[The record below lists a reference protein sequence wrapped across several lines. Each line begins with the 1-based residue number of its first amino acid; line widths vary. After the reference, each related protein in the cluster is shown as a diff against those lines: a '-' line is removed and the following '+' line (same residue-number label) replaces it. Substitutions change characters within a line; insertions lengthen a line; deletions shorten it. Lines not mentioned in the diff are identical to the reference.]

1 MSNTQGVISSIS
13 LSARVRPAAHVLGI
27 RGGGWNAIVNERGSI
42 RLNDGSPVLDWHIAA
57 DDRWHDPSTEPS
69 VRQTRRAG
77 VPVIETRLRIPGGDA
92 IQRVYA
98 VADAGGL
105 VVIEITNEST
115 LPIAVAFTRPDVV
128 SSRTPS
134 PRGAQGIELP
144 AGSVVFPV
152 AHGSTLRVALRAA
165 MHVANAVANTV
176 ANVDVERLPSFEQL
190 QKGWLKAVEQAGYVI
205 VPEGAVAPLVARL
218 RSDALILSGHEI
230 EDWAI
235 GAGGDCAN
243 DSVAYILTL
252 QELLRMGEKL
262 TGESAQIRVD
272 HAARLAQSVET
283 LLKDNKKASIL
294 PWDVE
299 RALFAAQFVFERM
312 GESRAAD
319 DVAAAQLRLNSC
331 AEPPNVMPT
340 DIRAIAWV
348 EEKMV
353 AMQRDGSVQIFGRG
367 IPRLWLGANL
377 ECHRVAAGPLHTVSF
392 GIRWHGEKPA
402 LLWEVAGPAG
412 IKLTAGKCDPT
423 WTSVEATG
431 ETLLLGFAP

>member
-1 MSNTQGVISSIS
+1 MSNSQGVISSIS

-27 RGGGWNAIVNERGSI
+27 RAGGWNAIVNERGSV
-42 RLNDGSPVLDWHIAA
+42 RLNDGSQVLDWHIAA

-77 VPVIETRLRIPGGDA
+77 VPVVETRLRIPGGDA

-115 LPIAVAFTRPDVV
+115 LPIAVAFTRPDLI

-144 AGSVVFPV
+144 IGSVVFPV
-152 AHGSTLRVALRAA
+152 AHGSTLRVALRAP
-165 MHVANAVANTV
+165 NNDV

-190 QKGWLKAVEQAGYVI
+190 QKGWLKSVEQAGYVI

-230 EDWAI
+230 EDWAT
-235 GAGGDCAN
+235 GAGGDCVN
-243 DSVAYILTL
+243 DPVAYILTL

-262 TGESAQIRVD
+262 TGDSAQIRVD
-272 HAARLAQSVET
+272 HAARLAQCVET
-283 LLKDNKKASIL
+283 LLKENKKSSIL

-299 RALFAAQFVFERM
+299 RALFAAQFVFSRM
-312 GESRAAD
+312 GENRAAD
-319 DVAAAQLRLNSC
+319 DVSAAQLRMSSA
-331 AEPPNVMPT
+331 AEPPNVMPA

-353 AMQRDGSVQIFGRG
+353 AVQRDGSVQVFGRG

-402 LLWEVAGPAG
+402 LLWEVSGPAG
-412 IKLTAGKCDPT
+412 VKLDAGICDPT
-423 WTSVEATG
+423 WSTVESTG
-431 ETLLLGFAP
+431 ETLLLGFAV

>member
-27 RGGGWNAIVNERGSI
+27 RSGGWNAIVNERGSI

-57 DDRWHDPSTEPS
+57 DDRWHDPSIEPS

-77 VPVIETRLRIPGGDA
+77 VPVVETRLRIPGGDA

-115 LPIAVAFTRPDVV
+115 LPIAVAFTRPDVI

-144 AGSVVFPV
+144 TGSVVFPV
-152 AHGSTLRVALRAA
+152 AHGSTLRVALRAPGN
-165 MHVANAVANTV
+165 VV
-176 ANVDVERLPSFEQL
+176 ANVDVDRLPSFEQL

-230 EDWAI
+230 EYWAI

-243 DSVAYILTL
+243 DPVVYILTL

-262 TGESAQIRVD
+262 NSVSAHIRVD
-272 HAARLAQSVET
+272 HAARLAQCVET
-283 LLKDNKKASIL
+283 LLKDNKKAPIL

-299 RALFAAQFVFERM
+299 RALFAAQFVFARM

-319 DVAAAQLRLNSC
+319 DVAAAQLRLSSA

-353 AMQRDGSVQIFGRG
+353 AVQRDGTVQIFGRG

-377 ECHRVAAGPLHTVSF
+377 ECHRVSAGPMHTVSF

-402 LLWEVAGPAG
+402 LLWEVTGPAG

-431 ETLLLGFAP
+431 ETLLLGFV

>member
-152 AHGSTLRVALRAA
+152 AHGSTLRVALRAPDS
-165 MHVANAVANTV
+165 VV

-243 DSVAYILTL
+243 DPVAYILTL

-262 TGESAQIRVD
+262 TGDSALIRVD
-272 HAARLAQSVET
+272 HAARLAQCVET
-283 LLKDNKKASIL
+283 LLKDNKKTPIL

-299 RALFAAQFVFERM
+299 RALFAAQFVFARM

-319 DVAAAQLRLNSC
+319 DVAATQLRLSSA

>member
-27 RGGGWNAIVNERGSI
+27 RGGGWNAIVNERGSV

-144 AGSVVFPV
+144 VGSVVFPV
-152 AHGSTLRVALRAA
+152 AHGSTLRVALRAP
-165 MHVANAVANTV
+165 MHVANAVENTV
-176 ANVDVERLPSFEQL
+176 VDVERLPSFEQL
-190 QKGWLKAVEQAGYVI
+190 QKGWLKSVEQAGYVI

-230 EDWAI
+230 EDWSI

-243 DSVAYILTL
+243 DPVAYILTL

-262 TGESAQIRVD
+262 TGDSAQIRVD
-272 HAARLAQSVET
+272 HAARLAQCVET
-283 LLKDNKKASIL
+283 LLKDHKKSSIL

-299 RALFAAQFVFERM
+299 RALFAAQFVFARM
-312 GESRAAD
+312 GENRAAD
-319 DVAAAQLRLNSC
+319 DVAAAQMRLSSA

-353 AMQRDGSVQIFGRG
+353 AVQRDGSVQIFGRG

-402 LLWEVAGPAG
+402 LLWDVSGPAG
-412 IKLTAGKCDPT
+412 VKLDAGICDPT
-423 WTSVEATG
+423 WSSVESTG
-431 ETLLLGFAP
+431 ETLLLGFAI

>member
-115 LPIAVAFTRPDVV
+115 LPIAVAFTRPDLI

-144 AGSVVFPV
+144 VGSVVFPV
-152 AHGSTLRVALRAA
+152 AHSSTLRVALSAPLN
-165 MHVANAVANTV
+165 VANET

-230 EDWAI
+230 EDWGI

-243 DSVAYILTL
+243 DPVAYMLTL

-262 TGESAQIRVD
+262 TGDSAQIRVD
-272 HAARLAQSVET
+272 HAARLAQCVET
-283 LLKDNKKASIL
+283 LLKDHKKSSVL

-299 RALFAAQFVFERM
+299 RALFAGQFVFSRM

-319 DVAAAQLRLNSC
+319 DVAAAQLRMSSA

>member
-1 MSNTQGVISSIS
+1 MSNTHGVISSIS

-115 LPIAVAFTRPDVV
+115 LPIAVAFTRPDLI

-144 AGSVVFPV
+144 VGSVVFPV
-152 AHGSTLRVALRAA
+152 AHGSTLRVALSAPLN
-165 MHVANAVANTV
+165 VANES

-230 EDWAI
+230 EDWGI

-243 DSVAYILTL
+243 DPVAYMLTL

-262 TGESAQIRVD
+262 TGDSAQIRVD
-272 HAARLAQSVET
+272 HAARLAQCVET
-283 LLKDNKKASIL
+283 LLKDHKKSSVL

-299 RALFAAQFVFERM
+299 RALFAAQFVFARM
-312 GESRAAD
+312 GENRAAD
-319 DVAAAQLRLNSC
+319 DVAAAQLRMSSA

-353 AMQRDGSVQIFGRG
+353 AVQRDGSVQIFGRG

-377 ECHRVAAGPLHTVSF
+377 ECHRVSAGPMHTVSF

-402 LLWEVAGPAG
+402 LLWEVSGPAG
-412 IKLTAGKCDPT
+412 VKLNAGLCDPT
-423 WTSVEATG
+423 WGSVEPTG
-431 ETLLLGFAP
+431 ETLLLGFAI

>member
-115 LPIAVAFTRPDVV
+115 LPIAVAFTRPDLI

-144 AGSVVFPV
+144 VGSVVFPV
-152 AHGSTLRVALRAA
+152 AHGSTLRVALSAPLN
-165 MHVANAVANTV
+165 VANES

-205 VPEGAVAPLVARL
+205 VPEGAVAPLVTRL

-230 EDWAI
+230 EDWGI

-243 DSVAYILTL
+243 DPVAYMLTL

-262 TGESAQIRVD
+262 TGDSSQIRVD
-272 HAARLAQSVET
+272 HAARLAQCVET
-283 LLKDNKKASIL
+283 LLKDHKKSSVL

-299 RALFAAQFVFERM
+299 RALFAAQFVFARM
-312 GESRAAD
+312 GENRAAD
-319 DVAAAQLRLNSC
+319 DVAAAQLRMSSA

-353 AMQRDGSVQIFGRG
+353 AVQRDGSVQIFGRG

-377 ECHRVAAGPLHTVSF
+377 ECHRVSAGPMHTVSF

-402 LLWEVAGPAG
+402 LLWEVSGPAG
-412 IKLTAGKCDPT
+412 VKLNAGLCDPT
-423 WTSVEATG
+423 WGSVEPTG
-431 ETLLLGFAP
+431 ETLLLGFAI

>member
-42 RLNDGSPVLDWHIAA
+42 RLNVGSPALDWHIAA

-152 AHGSTLRVALRAA
+152 AHGSTLRVALRAPDN
-165 MHVANAVANTV
+165 VV

-243 DSVAYILTL
+243 DPVAYILTL

-262 TGESAQIRVD
+262 TGDSALIRFD
-272 HAARLAQSVET
+272 HAARLAQCVET
-283 LLKDNKKASIL
+283 LLKENKKTPIL

-299 RALFAAQFVFERM
+299 RALFAAQFVFARM

-319 DVAAAQLRLNSC
+319 DVAATQLRLSSA

-377 ECHRVAAGPLHTVSF
+377 ECHRVAVGPLHTVSF

>member
-42 RLNDGSPVLDWHIAA
+42 RLKDGSPVLDWHIAA

-152 AHGSTLRVALRAA
+152 AHGSTLRVALRALDN
-165 MHVANAVANTV
+165 VV

-243 DSVAYILTL
+243 DPVAYILTL

-262 TGESAQIRVD
+262 TGDSALIRVD
-272 HAARLAQSVET
+272 HAARLAQCVET
-283 LLKDNKKASIL
+283 LLKDNKKTPIL

-299 RALFAAQFVFERM
+299 RALFAAQFVFARM

-319 DVAAAQLRLNSC
+319 DVAATQLRLSSA

>member
-27 RGGGWNAIVNERGSI
+27 RGGGWNAIVNERGSV

-115 LPIAVAFTRPDVV
+115 LPIAVAFTRSDVV

-152 AHGSTLRVALRAA
+152 AHGSTLRVALRAP
-165 MHVANAVANTV
+165 MHVANAVENTV
-176 ANVDVERLPSFEQL
+176 VDVERLPSFEQL
-190 QKGWLKAVEQAGYVI
+190 QKGWLKSVEQAGYVI

-230 EDWAI
+230 EDWSI

-243 DSVAYILTL
+243 DPVAYILTL

-262 TGESAQIRVD
+262 TGDSAQIRVD
-272 HAARLAQSVET
+272 HAARLAQCVET
-283 LLKDNKKASIL
+283 LLKDHKKSSIL

-299 RALFAAQFVFERM
+299 RALFAAQFVFARM
-312 GESRAAD
+312 GENRAAD
-319 DVAAAQLRLNSC
+319 DVAAAQLRLSSA

-353 AMQRDGSVQIFGRG
+353 AVQRDGSVQIFGRG

-402 LLWEVAGPAG
+402 LLWEVSGPAG
-412 IKLTAGKCDPT
+412 VKLDAGLCDPT
-423 WTSVEATG
+423 WTSVESTG
-431 ETLLLGFAP
+431 ETLLLGFAI

>member
-42 RLNDGSPVLDWHIAA
+42 RFNDGSPVLDWHIAA

-77 VPVIETRLRIPGGDA
+77 VPVVETRLRIPGGDA

-115 LPIAVAFTRPDVV
+115 LPIAVAFTRSDVV

-134 PRGAQGIELP
+134 PRGAQGIELL

-152 AHGSTLRVALRAA
+152 AHGSTLRVAVCAPLN
-165 MHVANAVANTV
+165 VANES

-243 DSVAYILTL
+243 DPVAYILTL

-262 TGESAQIRVD
+262 TGDPAQIRVD
-272 HAARLAQSVET
+272 HAARLAQAVET
-283 LLKDNKKASIL
+283 LLKENRKSSIL

-299 RALFAAQFVFERM
+299 RALFAAQFVFSRM
-312 GESRAAD
+312 GENRAAD
-319 DVAAAQLRLNSC
+319 DVAAAQLRMSSA

-353 AMQRDGSVQIFGRG
+353 AVQRDGSVQIFGRG

-377 ECHRVAAGPLHTVSF
+377 ECHRVSAGALHTVSF

-402 LLWEVAGPAG
+402 LLWEVSGPAG
-412 IKLTAGKCDPT
+412 VKLDAGLCDPT
-423 WTSVEATG
+423 WSSVEPTG
-431 ETLLLGFAP
+431 ETLLLGFAI

>member
-152 AHGSTLRVALRAA
+152 AHGSTLRVALRAPDS
-165 MHVANAVANTV
+165 VV

-243 DSVAYILTL
+243 DPVAYILTL

-262 TGESAQIRVD
+262 TGDSALIRFD
-272 HAARLAQSVET
+272 HAARLAQCVET
-283 LLKDNKKASIL
+283 LLKENKKTPIL

-299 RALFAAQFVFERM
+299 RALFAAQFVFARM

-319 DVAAAQLRLNSC
+319 DVAATQLRLSSA

-377 ECHRVAAGPLHTVSF
+377 ECHRVAVGPLHTVSF

>member
-27 RGGGWNAIVNERGSI
+27 RGGGWNAIVNERGSV

-115 LPIAVAFTRPDVV
+115 LPIAVAFTRSDVV

-144 AGSVVFPV
+144 VGSVVFPV
-152 AHGSTLRVALRAA
+152 AHGSTLRVALRAP
-165 MHVANAVANTV
+165 MHVANAVENTV
-176 ANVDVERLPSFEQL
+176 VDVERLPSFEQL
-190 QKGWLKAVEQAGYVI
+190 QKGWLKSVEQAGYVI

-230 EDWAI
+230 EDWSI

-243 DSVAYILTL
+243 DPVAYILTL

-262 TGESAQIRVD
+262 TGDSAQIRVD
-272 HAARLAQSVET
+272 HAARLAQCVET
-283 LLKDNKKASIL
+283 LLKDHKKSSIL

-299 RALFAAQFVFERM
+299 RALFAAQFVFARM
-312 GESRAAD
+312 GENRAAD
-319 DVAAAQLRLNSC
+319 DVAAAQMRLSSA

-353 AMQRDGSVQIFGRG
+353 AVQRDGSVQIFGRG

-402 LLWEVAGPAG
+402 LLWEVSGPAG
-412 IKLTAGKCDPT
+412 VKLDAGICDPT
-423 WTSVEATG
+423 WSSVESTG
-431 ETLLLGFAP
+431 ETLLLGFAI

>member
-42 RLNDGSPVLDWHIAA
+42 RFSDGSPVLDWHIAA

-77 VPVIETRLRIPGGDA
+77 VPVVETRLRIPGGDA

-115 LPIAVAFTRPDVV
+115 LPIAVAFTRSDVV

-134 PRGAQGIELP
+134 PRGAQGIELL

-152 AHGSTLRVALRAA
+152 AHGSTLRVAVCAPLN
-165 MHVANAVANTV
+165 VANES

-243 DSVAYILTL
+243 DPVAYILTL

-262 TGESAQIRVD
+262 TGDPAQIRVD
-272 HAARLAQSVET
+272 HAARLAQAVET
-283 LLKDNKKASIL
+283 LLKENRKSSIL

-299 RALFAAQFVFERM
+299 RALFAAQFVFSRM
-312 GESRAAD
+312 GENRAAD
-319 DVAAAQLRLNSC
+319 DVAAAQLRMSSA

-353 AMQRDGSVQIFGRG
+353 AVQRDGSVQIFGRG

-377 ECHRVAAGPLHTVSF
+377 ECHRVSAGALHTVSF

-402 LLWEVAGPAG
+402 LLWEVSGPAG
-412 IKLTAGKCDPT
+412 VKLDAGLCDPT
-423 WTSVEATG
+423 WSSVEPTG
-431 ETLLLGFAP
+431 ETLLLGFAI

>member
-27 RGGGWNAIVNERGSI
+27 RGGGWNAIVNERGSV

-115 LPIAVAFTRPDVV
+115 LPIAVAFTRSDVV

-152 AHGSTLRVALRAA
+152 AHGSTLRVAVRAA
-165 MHVANAVANTV
+165 MHVANAVEKAV
-176 ANVDVERLPSFEQL
+176 VDVERLPSFEQL
-190 QKGWLKAVEQAGYVI
+190 QKGWLKSVEQAGYVI

-230 EDWAI
+230 EDWSI

-243 DSVAYILTL
+243 DPVTYILTL

-262 TGESAQIRVD
+262 TGDSAQIRVD
-272 HAARLAQSVET
+272 HAARLAQCVET
-283 LLKDNKKASIL
+283 LLKDHKKSSIL

-299 RALFAAQFVFERM
+299 RALFAAQFVFARM
-312 GESRAAD
+312 GENRAAD
-319 DVAAAQLRLNSC
+319 DVAAAQLRLSSA

-353 AMQRDGSVQIFGRG
+353 AVQRDGSVQIFGRG

-402 LLWEVAGPAG
+402 LLWEVSGPAG
-412 IKLTAGKCDPT
+412 VKLDAGLCDPT
-423 WTSVEATG
+423 WTSVESTG
-431 ETLLLGFAP
+431 ETLLLGFAI

>member
-42 RLNDGSPVLDWHIAA
+42 RLNDGSPMLDWHIAA

-152 AHGSTLRVALRAA
+152 AHGSTLRVALRALDN
-165 MHVANAVANTV
+165 VV

-243 DSVAYILTL
+243 DPVAYILTL

-262 TGESAQIRVD
+262 TGDSALIRVD
-272 HAARLAQSVET
+272 HAARLAQCVET
-283 LLKDNKKASIL
+283 LLKDNKKTPIL

-299 RALFAAQFVFERM
+299 RALFAAQFVFARM

-319 DVAAAQLRLNSC
+319 DVAATQLRLSSA

>member
-152 AHGSTLRVALRAA
+152 AHGSTLRVALRAPDS
-165 MHVANAVANTV
+165 VV

-262 TGESAQIRVD
+262 TGDSALIRVD

-283 LLKDNKKASIL
+283 LLKDNKKTPIL

-299 RALFAAQFVFERM
+299 RALFAAQFVFARM

-319 DVAAAQLRLNSC
+319 DVAATQLRLSSA

>member
-27 RGGGWNAIVNERGSI
+27 RGGGWNAIVNERGSV

-57 DDRWHDPSTEPS
+57 DDRWHDPATEPS

-115 LPIAVAFTRPDVV
+115 LPIAVAFTRSDVV

-152 AHGSTLRVALRAA
+152 AHGSTLRVAVRAA
-165 MHVANAVANTV
+165 MHVANAVEKAV
-176 ANVDVERLPSFEQL
+176 VDVERLPSFEQL
-190 QKGWLKAVEQAGYVI
+190 QKGWLKSVEQAGYVI

-230 EDWAI
+230 EDWSI

-243 DSVAYILTL
+243 DPVAYILTL

-262 TGESAQIRVD
+262 TGDSAQIRVD
-272 HAARLAQSVET
+272 HAARLAQCVET
-283 LLKDNKKASIL
+283 LLKDHKKSSIL
-294 PWDVE
+294 PGDVE
-299 RALFAAQFVFERM
+299 RALFAAQFVFARM
-312 GESRAAD
+312 GENRAAD
-319 DVAAAQLRLNSC
+319 DVAAAQLRLSSA

-353 AMQRDGSVQIFGRG
+353 AVQRDGSVQIFGRG

-402 LLWEVAGPAG
+402 LLWEVSGPAG
-412 IKLTAGKCDPT
+412 VKLDAGICDPT
-423 WTSVEATG
+423 WSSVESTG
-431 ETLLLGFAP
+431 ETLLLGFAI

>member
-1 MSNTQGVISSIS
+1 
-13 LSARVRPAAHVLGI
+13 
-27 RGGGWNAIVNERGSI
+27 
-42 RLNDGSPVLDWHIAA
+42 
-57 DDRWHDPSTEPS
+57 
-69 VRQTRRAG
+69 
-77 VPVIETRLRIPGGDA
+77 VPVVETRLRIPGGDA

-115 LPIAVAFTRPDVV
+115 LPIAVAFTRPDVI

-152 AHGSTLRVALRAA
+152 AHGSTLRVALRAPDS
-165 MHVANAVANTV
+165 VV

-243 DSVAYILTL
+243 DPVAYILTL

-262 TGESAQIRVD
+262 TGDSALIRVD
-272 HAARLAQSVET
+272 HAARLAQCVET
-283 LLKDNKKASIL
+283 LLKDNKKTQVL

-299 RALFAAQFVFERM
+299 RALFAAQFVFARM

>member
-1 MSNTQGVISSIS
+1 MSNSQGVISSIS

-27 RGGGWNAIVNERGSI
+27 RAGGWNAIVNERGSV
-42 RLNDGSPVLDWHIAA
+42 RLNDGSQVLDWHIAA

-77 VPVIETRLRIPGGDA
+77 VPVVETRLRIPGGDA

-115 LPIAVAFTRPDVV
+115 LPIAVAFTRPDLI

-144 AGSVVFPV
+144 IGSVVFPV
-152 AHGSTLRVALRAA
+152 AHGSTLRVALRAP
-165 MHVANAVANTV
+165 NNDV

-190 QKGWLKAVEQAGYVI
+190 QKGWLKSVEQAGYVI

-230 EDWAI
+230 EDWAT

-243 DSVAYILTL
+243 DPVAYILTL

-262 TGESAQIRVD
+262 TGDSAQIRVD

-283 LLKDNKKASIL
+283 LLKENKKSSIL

-299 RALFAAQFVFERM
+299 RALFAAQFVFSRM
-312 GESRAAD
+312 GENRAAD
-319 DVAAAQLRLNSC
+319 DVSAAQLRMSSA
-331 AEPPNVMPT
+331 AEPPNVMPA

-353 AMQRDGSVQIFGRG
+353 AVQRDGSVQVFGRG

-402 LLWEVAGPAG
+402 LLWEVSGPAG
-412 IKLTAGKCDPT
+412 VKLDAGICDPT
-423 WTSVEATG
+423 WSTVESTG
-431 ETLLLGFAP
+431 ETLLLGFAV

>member
-134 PRGAQGIELP
+134 PRGAQGVELP
-144 AGSVVFPV
+144 AGSVVLPV
-152 AHGSTLRVALRAA
+152 AHGSTLRVALRAPDN
-165 MHVANAVANTV
+165 VV

-243 DSVAYILTL
+243 DPVAYILTL

-262 TGESAQIRVD
+262 IGESAQIRVD

-299 RALFAAQFVFERM
+299 RALFAAQFVFARM
-312 GESRAAD
+312 GEHRAAD

-377 ECHRVAAGPLHTVSF
+377 ECHRVAVGPLHTVSF

>member
-1 MSNTQGVISSIS
+1 MSNSQGVISSIS

-27 RGGGWNAIVNERGSI
+27 RAGGWNAIVNERGSV
-42 RLNDGSPVLDWHIAA
+42 RLNDGSQVLDWHIAA

-77 VPVIETRLRIPGGDA
+77 VPVVETRLRIPGGDA

-115 LPIAVAFTRPDVV
+115 LPIAVAFTRPDLI

-144 AGSVVFPV
+144 TGSVVFPV
-152 AHGSTLRVALRAA
+152 AHGSTLRVALRAP
-165 MHVANAVANTV
+165 NNDV

-190 QKGWLKAVEQAGYVI
+190 QKGWLKSVEQAGYVI

-230 EDWAI
+230 EDWAT

-243 DSVAYILTL
+243 DPVAYILTL

-262 TGESAQIRVD
+262 TGDSAQIRVD
-272 HAARLAQSVET
+272 HAARLAQCVET
-283 LLKDNKKASIL
+283 LLKENKKSSIL

-299 RALFAAQFVFERM
+299 RALFAAQFVFSRM
-312 GESRAAD
+312 GENRAAD
-319 DVAAAQLRLNSC
+319 DVSAAQLRMSSA
-331 AEPPNVMPT
+331 AEPPNIMPA

-353 AMQRDGSVQIFGRG
+353 AVQRDGSVQVFGRG

-402 LLWEVAGPAG
+402 LLWEVSGPAG
-412 IKLTAGKCDPT
+412 VKLDAGICDPT
-423 WTSVEATG
+423 WSTVESTG
-431 ETLLLGFAP
+431 ETLLLGFAV

>member
-1 MSNTQGVISSIS
+1 MSNSQGVISSIS

-27 RGGGWNAIVNERGSI
+27 RAGGWNAIVNERGSV
-42 RLNDGSPVLDWHIAA
+42 RLNDGSQVLDWHIAA

-77 VPVIETRLRIPGGDA
+77 VPVVETRLRIPGGDA

-115 LPIAVAFTRPDVV
+115 LPIAVAFTRPDLI

-144 AGSVVFPV
+144 IGSVVFPV
-152 AHGSTLRVALRAA
+152 AHGSTLRVALRAP
-165 MHVANAVANTV
+165 NNDV

-190 QKGWLKAVEQAGYVI
+190 QKGWLKSVEQAGYVI

-230 EDWAI
+230 EDWAT

-243 DSVAYILTL
+243 DPVAYILTL

-262 TGESAQIRVD
+262 TGDSAQIRVD

-283 LLKDNKKASIL
+283 LLKENKKSSIL

-299 RALFAAQFVFERM
+299 RALFAAQFVFSRM
-312 GESRAAD
+312 GENRAAD
-319 DVAAAQLRLNSC
+319 DVSAAQLRMSSA
-331 AEPPNVMPT
+331 AEPPNVMPA

-353 AMQRDGSVQIFGRG
+353 AVQRDGSVQVFGRG

-402 LLWEVAGPAG
+402 LLWEVSGPAG
-412 IKLTAGKCDPT
+412 VKLDAGICDPT
-423 WTSVEATG
+423 WSTVESTG
-431 ETLLLGFAP
+431 ETLLLGFSV

>member
-27 RGGGWNAIVNERGSI
+27 RGGGWNAIVNERGSV

-115 LPIAVAFTRPDVV
+115 LPIAVAFTRSDVV

-152 AHGSTLRVALRAA
+152 AHGSTLRVALRAP
-165 MHVANAVANTV
+165 MHVANAVENTV
-176 ANVDVERLPSFEQL
+176 VDVERLPSFEQL
-190 QKGWLKAVEQAGYVI
+190 QKGWLKSVEQAGYVI

-230 EDWAI
+230 EDWSI

-243 DSVAYILTL
+243 DPVAYILTL

-262 TGESAQIRVD
+262 TGDSAQIRVD
-272 HAARLAQSVET
+272 HAARLAQCVET
-283 LLKDNKKASIL
+283 LLKDHKKSSIL

-299 RALFAAQFVFERM
+299 RALFAAQFVFARM
-312 GESRAAD
+312 GENRAAD
-319 DVAAAQLRLNSC
+319 DVAAAQMRLSSA

-353 AMQRDGSVQIFGRG
+353 AVQRDGSVQIFGRG

-402 LLWEVAGPAG
+402 LLWEVSGPAG
-412 IKLTAGKCDPT
+412 VKLDAGICDPT
-423 WTSVEATG
+423 WSSVESTG
-431 ETLLLGFAP
+431 ETLLLGFAI

>member
-152 AHGSTLRVALRAA
+152 AHGSTLRVALRALDN
-165 MHVANAVANTV
+165 VV

-243 DSVAYILTL
+243 DPVAYILTL

-262 TGESAQIRVD
+262 TGDSALIRFD
-272 HAARLAQSVET
+272 HAARLAQCVET
-283 LLKDNKKASIL
+283 LLKENKKTPIL

-299 RALFAAQFVFERM
+299 RALFAAQFVFARM

-319 DVAAAQLRLNSC
+319 DVAATQLRLSSA

>member
-27 RGGGWNAIVNERGSI
+27 RAGGWNAIVNERGSV
-42 RLNDGSPVLDWHIAA
+42 RLNDGSQVLDWHIAA

-77 VPVIETRLRIPGGDA
+77 VPVVETRLRIPGGDA

-115 LPIAVAFTRPDVV
+115 LPIAVAFTRPDLI

-144 AGSVVFPV
+144 TGSVVFPV
-152 AHGSTLRVALRAA
+152 AHGSTLRVALRAP
-165 MHVANAVANTV
+165 NNDV

-190 QKGWLKAVEQAGYVI
+190 QKGWLKSVEQAGYVI

-230 EDWAI
+230 EDWAT

-243 DSVAYILTL
+243 DPVAYILTL

-262 TGESAQIRVD
+262 TGDSAQIRVD

-283 LLKDNKKASIL
+283 LLKENRKSSIL

-299 RALFAAQFVFERM
+299 RALFAAQFVFSRM
-312 GESRAAD
+312 GENRAAD
-319 DVAAAQLRLNSC
+319 DVSAAQLRMSSA
-331 AEPPNVMPT
+331 AEPPNVMPA

-353 AMQRDGSVQIFGRG
+353 AVQRDGSVQVFGRG

-402 LLWEVAGPAG
+402 LLWEVSGPAG
-412 IKLTAGKCDPT
+412 VKLDAGICDPT
-423 WTSVEATG
+423 WSTVESTG
-431 ETLLLGFAP
+431 ETLLLGFAV

>member
-1 MSNTQGVISSIS
+1 MSNSQGVISSIS

-27 RGGGWNAIVNERGSI
+27 RAGGWNAIVNERGSV
-42 RLNDGSPVLDWHIAA
+42 RLNDGSQVLDWHIAA

-77 VPVIETRLRIPGGDA
+77 VPVVETRLRIPGGDA

-115 LPIAVAFTRPDVV
+115 LPIAVAFTRPDLI

-144 AGSVVFPV
+144 TGSVVFPV
-152 AHGSTLRVALRAA
+152 AHGSTLRVALRAP
-165 MHVANAVANTV
+165 NNDV

-190 QKGWLKAVEQAGYVI
+190 QKGWLKSVEQAGYVI

-230 EDWAI
+230 EDWAT

-243 DSVAYILTL
+243 DPVAYILTL

-262 TGESAQIRVD
+262 TGDSAQIRVD

-283 LLKDNKKASIL
+283 LLKENKKSSIL

-299 RALFAAQFVFERM
+299 RALFAAQFVFSRM
-312 GESRAAD
+312 GENRAAD
-319 DVAAAQLRLNSC
+319 DVSAAQLRMSSA
-331 AEPPNVMPT
+331 AEPPNVMPA

-353 AMQRDGSVQIFGRG
+353 AVQRDGSVQVFGRG

-402 LLWEVAGPAG
+402 LLWEVSGPAG
-412 IKLTAGKCDPT
+412 VKLDAGICDPT
-423 WTSVEATG
+423 WTSVESAG
-431 ETLLLGFAP
+431 ETLLLGFAV

>member
-77 VPVIETRLRIPGGDA
+77 VPVVETRLRIPGGDA

-115 LPIAVAFTRPDVV
+115 LPIAVAFTRPDLI

-144 AGSVVFPV
+144 VGSVVFPV
-152 AHGSTLRVALRAA
+152 AHGSTLRVALSAPLN
-165 MHVANAVANTV
+165 VANES

-230 EDWAI
+230 EDWGI

-243 DSVAYILTL
+243 DPVAYMLTL

-262 TGESAQIRVD
+262 TGDSAQIRVD
-272 HAARLAQSVET
+272 HAARLAQCVET
-283 LLKDNKKASIL
+283 LLKDHKKSSVL

-299 RALFAAQFVFERM
+299 RALFAAQFVFARM
-312 GESRAAD
+312 GENRAAD
-319 DVAAAQLRLNSC
+319 DVAAAQLRMSSA

-353 AMQRDGSVQIFGRG
+353 AVQRDGSVQIFGRG

-377 ECHRVAAGPLHTVSF
+377 ECHRVSAGPMHTVSF

>member
-42 RLNDGSPVLDWHIAA
+42 RFNDGSPMLDWHIAA

-152 AHGSTLRVALRAA
+152 AHGSTLRVALRALDN
-165 MHVANAVANTV
+165 VV

-243 DSVAYILTL
+243 DPVAYILTL

-262 TGESAQIRVD
+262 TGDSALIRFD
-272 HAARLAQSVET
+272 HAARLAQCVET
-283 LLKDNKKASIL
+283 LLKENKKTPIL

-299 RALFAAQFVFERM
+299 RALFAAQFVFARM

-319 DVAAAQLRLNSC
+319 DVAATQLRLSSA

-377 ECHRVAAGPLHTVSF
+377 ECHRVAVGPLHTVSF

>member
-42 RLNDGSPVLDWHIAA
+42 RFNDGSPMLDWHIAA

-152 AHGSTLRVALRAA
+152 AHGSTLRVALRAPDS
-165 MHVANAVANTV
+165 VV

-243 DSVAYILTL
+243 DPVAYILTL

-262 TGESAQIRVD
+262 TGDSALIRVD
-272 HAARLAQSVET
+272 HAARLAQCVET
-283 LLKDNKKASIL
+283 LLKENKKTPIL

-431 ETLLLGFAP
+431 ETLLLGFV

>member
-1 MSNTQGVISSIS
+1 MSNSQGVISSIS

-27 RGGGWNAIVNERGSI
+27 RAGGWNAIVNERGSV
-42 RLNDGSPVLDWHIAA
+42 RLNDGSQVLDWHIAA

-77 VPVIETRLRIPGGDA
+77 VPVVETRLRIPGGDA

-115 LPIAVAFTRPDVV
+115 LPIAVAFTRPDLI

-144 AGSVVFPV
+144 TGSVVFPI
-152 AHGSTLRVALRAA
+152 AHGSTLRVALRAP
-165 MHVANAVANTV
+165 NNDV

-190 QKGWLKAVEQAGYVI
+190 QKGWLKSVEQAGYVI

-230 EDWAI
+230 EDWAT

-243 DSVAYILTL
+243 DPVAYILTL

-262 TGESAQIRVD
+262 TGDSAQIRVD

-283 LLKDNKKASIL
+283 LLKENKKSSRL

-299 RALFAAQFVFERM
+299 RALFAAQFVFSRM
-312 GESRAAD
+312 GENRAAD
-319 DVAAAQLRLNSC
+319 DVSAAQLRMSS
-331 AEPPNVMPT
+331 AADPPNVMPA

-353 AMQRDGSVQIFGRG
+353 AVQRDGSVQVFGRG

-402 LLWEVAGPAG
+402 LLWEVSGPAG
-412 IKLTAGKCDPT
+412 VKLDAGICDPT
-423 WTSVEATG
+423 WTSVESAG
-431 ETLLLGFAP
+431 ETLLLGFAV

>member
-77 VPVIETRLRIPGGDA
+77 VPVVETRLRIPGGDA

-115 LPIAVAFTRPDVV
+115 LPIAVAFTRPDLI

-144 AGSVVFPV
+144 VGSVVFPV
-152 AHGSTLRVALRAA
+152 AHGSTLRVALSAPLN
-165 MHVANAVANTV
+165 VANES

-230 EDWAI
+230 EDWGI

-243 DSVAYILTL
+243 DPVAYMLTL

-262 TGESAQIRVD
+262 TGDSAQIRVD
-272 HAARLAQSVET
+272 HAARLAQCVET
-283 LLKDNKKASIL
+283 LLKDHKKSSVL

-299 RALFAAQFVFERM
+299 RALFAAQFVFARM
-312 GESRAAD
+312 GENRAAD
-319 DVAAAQLRLNSC
+319 DVAAAQLRMSSA

-353 AMQRDGSVQIFGRG
+353 VVQRDGSVQIFGRG

-377 ECHRVAAGPLHTVSF
+377 ECHRVSAGPMHTVSF

-402 LLWEVAGPAG
+402 LLWEVSGPAG
-412 IKLTAGKCDPT
+412 VKLNAGLCDPT
-423 WTSVEATG
+423 WSSVEPTG
-431 ETLLLGFAP
+431 ETLLLGFAI

>member
-1 MSNTQGVISSIS
+1 MSNSQGVISSIS

-27 RGGGWNAIVNERGSI
+27 RAGGWNAIVNERGSV
-42 RLNDGSPVLDWHIAA
+42 RLNDGSQVLDWHIAA

-77 VPVIETRLRIPGGDA
+77 VPVVETRLRIPGGDA

-115 LPIAVAFTRPDVV
+115 LPIAVAFTRPDLI

-144 AGSVVFPV
+144 TGSVVFPV
-152 AHGSTLRVALRAA
+152 AHGSTLRVALRAP
-165 MHVANAVANTV
+165 NNDV

-190 QKGWLKAVEQAGYVI
+190 QKGWLKSVEQAGYVI

-230 EDWAI
+230 EDWAT
-235 GAGGDCAN
+235 GAGGDCVN
-243 DSVAYILTL
+243 DPVAYILTL

-262 TGESAQIRVD
+262 TGDSAQIRVD
-272 HAARLAQSVET
+272 HAARLAQCVET
-283 LLKDNKKASIL
+283 LLKENKKSSIL

-299 RALFAAQFVFERM
+299 RALFAAQFVFSRM
-312 GESRAAD
+312 GENRAAD
-319 DVAAAQLRLNSC
+319 DVSAAQLRMSSA
-331 AEPPNVMPT
+331 AEPPNVMPA

-353 AMQRDGSVQIFGRG
+353 AVQRDGSVQVFGRG

-402 LLWEVAGPAG
+402 LLWEVSGPAG
-412 IKLTAGKCDPT
+412 VKLDAGICDPT
-423 WTSVEATG
+423 WSTVESTG
-431 ETLLLGFAP
+431 ETLLLGFAV

>member
-27 RGGGWNAIVNERGSI
+27 RSGGWNAIVNERGSI

-77 VPVIETRLRIPGGDA
+77 VPVVETRLRIPGGDA

-115 LPIAVAFTRPDVV
+115 LPIAVAFTRPDVI

-144 AGSVVFPV
+144 SGSVVFPV
-152 AHGSTLRVALRAA
+152 AHGSTLRVALRAPGN
-165 MHVANAVANTV
+165 VANATS
-176 ANVDVERLPSFEQL
+176 NVDVDRLPSFEQL

-230 EDWAI
+230 EYWAI

-243 DSVAYILTL
+243 DPVVYILTL

-262 TGESAQIRVD
+262 NSVSAHIRVD
-272 HAARLAQSVET
+272 HAARLAQCVET
-283 LLKDNKKASIL
+283 LLKDNKKAPIL

-299 RALFAAQFVFERM
+299 RALFAAQFVFARM

-319 DVAAAQLRLNSC
+319 DVAAAQLRLSSA

-353 AMQRDGSVQIFGRG
+353 AVQRDGTVQIFGRG

-377 ECHRVAAGPLHTVSF
+377 ECHRVSAGPMHTVSF

-402 LLWEVAGPAG
+402 LLWEVTGPAG

>member
-152 AHGSTLRVALRAA
+152 AHGSTLRVALRALDN
-165 MHVANAVANTV
+165 VV

-243 DSVAYILTL
+243 DPVAYILTL

-262 TGESAQIRVD
+262 TGDSALIRFD
-272 HAARLAQSVET
+272 HAARLAQCVET
-283 LLKDNKKASIL
+283 LLKDNKKTPIL

-299 RALFAAQFVFERM
+299 RALFAAQFVFARM

-319 DVAAAQLRLNSC
+319 DVAATQLRLSSA

>member
-27 RGGGWNAIVNERGSI
+27 RAGGWNAIVNERGSV
-42 RLNDGSPVLDWHIAA
+42 RLNDGSQVLDWHIAA

-77 VPVIETRLRIPGGDA
+77 VPVVETRLRIPGGDA

-115 LPIAVAFTRPDVV
+115 LPIAVAFTRPDLI

-144 AGSVVFPV
+144 IGSVVFPV
-152 AHGSTLRVALRAA
+152 AHGSTLRVALRAP
-165 MHVANAVANTV
+165 NNDV

-190 QKGWLKAVEQAGYVI
+190 QKGWLKSVEQAGYVI

-230 EDWAI
+230 EDWAT

-243 DSVAYILTL
+243 DPVAYILTL

-262 TGESAQIRVD
+262 TGDSAQIRVD
-272 HAARLAQSVET
+272 HVARLAQSVET
-283 LLKDNKKASIL
+283 LLKENRKSSIL

-299 RALFAAQFVFERM
+299 RALFAAQFVFSRM
-312 GESRAAD
+312 GENRAAD
-319 DVAAAQLRLNSC
+319 DVSAAQLRMSS
-331 AEPPNVMPT
+331 AADPPNVMPA

-353 AMQRDGSVQIFGRG
+353 AVQRDGSVQVFGRG

-402 LLWEVAGPAG
+402 LLWEVSGPAG
-412 IKLTAGKCDPT
+412 VKLDAGICDPT
-423 WTSVEATG
+423 WSTVESTG
-431 ETLLLGFAP
+431 ETLLLGFAV

>member
-1 MSNTQGVISSIS
+1 MSNSQGVISSIS

-27 RGGGWNAIVNERGSI
+27 RAGGWNAIVNERGSV
-42 RLNDGSPVLDWHIAA
+42 RLNDGSQVLDWHIAA

-77 VPVIETRLRIPGGDA
+77 VPVVETRLRIPGGDA

-115 LPIAVAFTRPDVV
+115 LPIAVAFTRPDLI

-144 AGSVVFPV
+144 TGSVVFPI
-152 AHGSTLRVALRAA
+152 AHGSTLRVALRAP
-165 MHVANAVANTV
+165 NNDV

-190 QKGWLKAVEQAGYVI
+190 QKGWLKSVEQAGYVI

-230 EDWAI
+230 EDWAT

-243 DSVAYILTL
+243 DPVAYILTL

-262 TGESAQIRVD
+262 TGDSAQIRVD
-272 HAARLAQSVET
+272 HAARLAQCVET
-283 LLKDNKKASIL
+283 LLKDHKKSSIL

-299 RALFAAQFVFERM
+299 RALFAAQFVFSRM
-312 GESRAAD
+312 GENRAAD
-319 DVAAAQLRLNSC
+319 DVSAAQLRMSSA
-331 AEPPNVMPT
+331 AEPPNIMPA

-353 AMQRDGSVQIFGRG
+353 AVQRDGSVQVFGRG

-402 LLWEVAGPAG
+402 LLWEVSGPAG
-412 IKLTAGKCDPT
+412 VKLDAGICDTT
-423 WTSVEATG
+423 WSTVESTG
-431 ETLLLGFAP
+431 ETLLLGFAV

>member
-27 RGGGWNAIVNERGSI
+27 RAGGWNAIVNERGSI
-42 RLNDGSPVLDWHIAA
+42 RLNDGSRVLDWHIAA

-105 VVIEITNEST
+105 LVIEITNEST
-115 LPIAVAFTRPDVV
+115 LPIAVAFTRPDLI

-144 AGSVVFPV
+144 AGSVVFPI
-152 AHGSTLRVALRAA
+152 AHGSTLRVA
-165 MHVANAVANTV
+165 MYVANAAANT
-176 ANVDVERLPSFEQL
+176 ATNVDVERLPSFEQL

-230 EDWAI
+230 EDWGI
-235 GAGGDCAN
+235 GAGGDCAK
-243 DSVAYILTL
+243 DPVAYILTL

-262 TGESAQIRVD
+262 NSDSGQIRVD
-272 HAARLAQSVET
+272 HAARLAQCVET
-283 LLKDNKKASIL
+283 LFKDNKKVSIL

-299 RALFAAQFVFERM
+299 RALFAAQFVFSRM
-312 GESRAAD
+312 GENRAAD
-319 DVAAAQLRLNSC
+319 DVAVAHLRLSSA

-353 AMQRDGSVQIFGRG
+353 AVQRDGSVQIFGRG

-377 ECHRVAAGPLHTVSF
+377 ECHRVAAGPLHNVSF

-402 LLWEVAGPAG
+402 LLWEVTGPAG
-412 IKLTAGKCDPT
+412 IQLTAGKCDPT

-431 ETLLLGFAP
+431 ETLLLGFV